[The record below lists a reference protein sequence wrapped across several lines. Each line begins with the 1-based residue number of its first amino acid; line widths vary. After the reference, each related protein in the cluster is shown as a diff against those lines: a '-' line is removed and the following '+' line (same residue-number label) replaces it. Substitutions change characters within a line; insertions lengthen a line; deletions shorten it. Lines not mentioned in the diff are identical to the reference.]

1 MPSTIDVNSAVH
13 AIDRMIDEV
22 GDARESQC
30 ELLREHLESARASR
44 LGEMMEEYHLS
55 IQLASEA
62 TGCITDQPRR
72 RRIEETLRS
81 LTAQGR
87 SIERNTV

>member
-1 MPSTIDVNSAVH
+1 VLQQTDVTHAVQ

-22 GDARESQC
+22 SDARESQC

-44 LGEMMEEYHLS
+44 LGELIDEYRLS
-55 IQLASEA
+55 LRLAKEA

-72 RRIEETLRS
+72 RRVEEALRA
-81 LTAQGR
+81 LVEIVR
-87 SIERNTV
+87 S

>member
-1 MPSTIDVNSAVH
+1 MPQQIDVNNAVH

-30 ELLREHLESARASR
+30 ELLREHLESARVSR

-55 IQLASEA
+55 LGLALEA
-62 TGCITDQPRR
+62 TGCVADQPRR
-72 RRIEETLRS
+72 QRIEETLRS
-81 LTAQGR
+81 LVAEAVR
-87 SIERNTV
+87 